1 LYKDNVY
8 SEENRSFAILNDIFV
23 IEVLDKSFEIFIDKD
38 EIAQKVSF
46 VADRINKDYHGKEVI
61 FIAVLNGA
69 FMFASDLLKNI
80 HLSCEISFV
89 KMSSYQGTQT
99 TGVVD
104 ELLGLNTDVEGKDVI
119 IIEDIVDTGHTI
131 EKIIS
136 LLNVKSRIQLK
147 SVHFYTN
154 QLHSKELQSLLML
167 DLIFQ
172 TRLLLDMDWTTMRK
186 EGI

>member
-1 LYKDNVY
+1 M
-8 SEENRSFAILNDIFV
+8 

-38 EIAQKVSF
+38 EIAQKVSS

-99 TGVVD
+99 TGVED
-104 ELLGLNTDVEGKDVI
+104 ELLGLNTDVEGKVKNGWFQ
-119 IIEDIVDTGHTI
+119 GHLP
-131 EKIIS
+131 EY
-136 LLNVKSRIQLK
+136 LFL
-147 SVHFYTN
+147 
-154 QLHSKELQSLLML
+154 
-167 DLIFQ
+167 
-172 TRLLLDMDWTTMRK
+172 
-186 EGI
+186 